1 MKYIKFWHVED
12 VKQRNDHKMN
22 CNARNCRKKLKWAIS
37 LLYAKKTQHRD
48 WRYFEMF
55 QTISF
60 ETTKGYA
67 VCHLDNSLNVSW
79 SLPDL
84 SRTQTASINSPA
96 VNQKKTVYKVA
107 SMYLCVKTVTCP
119 TLRMPKLYKWSVR
132 SHSSFGMSSG
142 WLSESVEGFDV
153 LMCSWKKRHLKLTFF
168 LTEHWFW
175 NYFKYV

>member
-1 MKYIKFWHVED
+1 MEGTAEKNWNEPLVSFT
-12 VKQRNDHKMN
+12 Q
-22 CNARNCRKKLKWAIS
+22 
-37 LLYAKKTQHRD
+37 KKTQHRD

-84 SRTQTASINSPA
+84 SRIQTASINSPA

-107 SMYLCVKTVTCP
+107 FNVPVCKN
-119 TLRMPKLYKWSVR
+119 RD
-132 SHSSFGMSSG
+132 
-142 WLSESVEGFDV
+142 LSNLTHAKVIQV
-153 LMCSWKKRHLKLTFF
+153 ICKKP
-168 LTEHWFW
+168 
-175 NYFKYV
+175 